1 MIGKSSA
8 SSIQNGPSDKGT
20 APLIYESEIARNLVS
35 PADLA
40 ACRAMIKAGSKTF
53 YTSSK
58 LLPRRI
64 RDAAR
69 QLYAFCRVA
78 DDVVDESDDIAAAV
92 DSLRVR
98 LDAIYALKP
107 EPFSADRAFADLA
120 LSYSIPRSLPEALID
135 GFAWDASGR
144 RYATIHEVYAYA
156 VRVAGTVGA
165 MMAII
170 MRVRSDEAIARACDL
185 GVAMQLS
192 NIARDVG
199 ADAAIGRLYL
209 PEDWMREE
217 GLDPDTFMSKPKP
230 SEALARVIE
239 RLLQEAD
246 RLYAR
251 SVAGIAMLPKP
262 CRPAIHASRLLY
274 AAIGHH
280 VRLNGYDSVTRRAVV
295 SKSRKLALLA
305 SAIKVSLFSTDRHS
319 YPVLDEAAFIVD
331 AVKEAPE
338 PKPLPETMDEKAEWV
353 TNLFIRLAN
362 TDR

>member
-1 MIGKSSA
+1 
-8 SSIQNGPSDKGT
+8 
-20 APLIYESEIARNLVS
+20 LIYDSEIARHLVS

-40 ACRAMIKAGSKTF
+40 ECRAMIKAGSKTF

-78 DDVVDESDDIAAAV
+78 DDVVDETDDIEAAV
-92 DSLRVR
+92 ASLRLR

-107 EPFSADRAFADLA
+107 EPFAADRAFADLA
-120 LSYSIPRSLPEALID
+120 LTYSIPRSLPEALID

-144 RYATIHEVYAYA
+144 RCQTIRDVFAYS

-170 MRVRSDEAIARACDL
+170 MRARSEEAIARACDL

-217 GLDPDTFMSKPKP
+217 GLDPDAFLERPEP
-230 SEALARVIE
+230 SEALARVLE

-246 RLYAR
+246 RLYAQ

-274 AAIGHH
+274 SAIGHQ
-280 VRLNGYDSVTRRAVV
+280 VRSNAYDSVTRRAVV
-295 SKSRKLALLA
+295 PKDKKFRLLA
-305 SAIKVSLFSTDRHS
+305 NAIKASLFASEPVF

-331 AVKEAPE
+331 AVTAAPE
-338 PKPLPETMDEKAEWV
+338 PKPLPETLEERAEWV
-353 TNLFIRLAN
+353 ANLFIRLAN